1 MFRICSAIFRIFSN
15 VQNFQNLFRIFSN
28 VQNLFSNFQNLFRIF
43 SNVQNLFR
51 IFSNVQNLFSN
62 FQNFQNLFR
71 IFSNVQNLFRIF
83 SNFQNFQILFRISST
98 KTCLCMYLCVMDILP
113 LSTILIFDF
122 DTSFYSKQITVTNML
137 LHVSMQI
144 EQNSHEPWA
153 IVGTCWESD
162 NLLEHYRFA
171 KD

>member
-1 MFRICSAIFRIFSN
+1 MFRICSEFSIMFRICSEFSAM
-15 VQNFQNLFRIFSN
+15 FRICSEFS
-28 VQNLFSNFQNLFRIF
+28 VMFRIF

-51 IFSNVQNLFSN
+51 IFS
-62 FQNFQNLFR
+62 NFQNLFR

-122 DTSFYSKQITVTNML
+122 DKCGIFLSSFYSKQITVTNML

-144 EQNSHEPWA
+144 EQNSHEPWV

-162 NLLEHYRFA
+162 NLLEH
-171 KD
+171 

>member
-1 MFRICSAIFRIFSN
+1 MFRICSEFSAMFRICSEFS
-15 VQNFQNLFRIFSN
+15 VMFRKCSEFSE
-28 VQNLFSNFQNLFRIF
+28 FSEIFRIF

-51 IFSNVQNLFSN
+51 IFSN

>member
-1 MFRICSAIFRIFSN
+1 MFRICSEFSAM
-15 VQNFQNLFRIFSN
+15 FRIFSN

-43 SNVQNLFR
+43 SNV
-51 IFSNVQNLFSN
+51 
-62 FQNFQNLFR
+62 QNLFR

-122 DTSFYSKQITVTNML
+122 DKCGIFLSSFYSKQITVTNML

-144 EQNSHEPWA
+144 EQNSHEPWV

-162 NLLEHYRFA
+162 NLLEH
-171 KD
+171 